1 MNISCYCS
9 FWFPLVKG
17 KGDEMWFIS
26 DIKRDL
32 LCWSK
37 DAQHLWAAAAGW
49 LVSLCDLQQTLCTAV
64 KNVCCPFQ
72 DTVSNV
78 VDEQTVLILP
88 WIWPSSKKR
97 NDIYHKSQVLISH
110 ALAFHAALRVSPHC
124 SSIILKWMSGKG
136 CHVVN
141 LGRLFS
147 FQRYIILMPTYCSNP
162 YLFKATSQ
170 TSLWCLAQSKQHL
183 WYHNSEFLLVGR
195 PGGWEAA
202 VDGEIPWLGNQNPCP

>member
-1 MNISCYCS
+1 M
-9 FWFPLVKG
+9 
-17 KGDEMWFIS
+17 
-26 DIKRDL
+26 
-32 LCWSK
+32 
-37 DAQHLWAAAAGW
+37 
-49 LVSLCDLQQTLCTAV
+49 
-64 KNVCCPFQ
+64 
-72 DTVSNV
+72 
-78 VDEQTVLILP
+78 LILP

-147 FQRYIILMPTYCSNP
+147 FHRYIILMPTYCSSP

-170 TSLWCLAQSKQHL
+170 TSLRCLAQSKQHL
-183 WYHNSEFLLVGR
+183 WYRNSEFLLVGR

-202 VDGEIPWLGNQNPCP
+202 VDGEIPWLGNQNPCPWFLYESNASLQCLELSFFSVCISPAVLWWTKGNLMVGCYSLCCLRVCSHHLSCQL